1 MAQEARGDPPR
12 DDVVLRG
19 SSSFSADST
28 RRASGVSRRE
38 YRDRKQDFAKLA
50 EACPALRAHLVPRPC
65 GRKGETI
72 DFEREESVEELTRC
86 TLSHEFGVSWERPP
100 HSLIPPVPNRY
111 TYLLWLRDLLA
122 STGHL
127 GSSAPEARGVDVG
140 TGGTLIYP
148 LLGASAFGWR
158 FLATECCAESLRWAR
173 RNLAANPRLGGLIEV
188 RDSGGG
194 YLAGVLDDGDG
205 GGGAATYDFTMCNP
219 PFFDEAEERTLHKPG
234 HGGRANELRCPGGEL
249 AFASSLVDDSIVLG
263 PRVTWYTTMVGR
275 KRTLGALVS
284 RLRGE
289 DRVKEFRTTTFVCG
303 RTTRWGLAWTLS
315 SGELPICSLSLSIRA
330 QIWAYSDPVGHVL
343 VVSLSQFPWCRGLER
358 WGAPAA
364 KRRPR
369 AARRRR
375 GGGARPSG
383 RRRGWRGS
391 GERERKRE
399 GMRMCLPPWALA
411 ALAGKSDFPNP
422 VVGGSERQGGESDV
436 HYLYT
441 YVQQ

>member
-1 MAQEARGDPPR
+1 MLVGAGAVARGMAQEARGDPPR
-12 DDVVLRG
+12 DDDVVLRG
-19 SSSFSADST
+19 SSSFSADSM

-38 YRDRKQDFAKLA
+38 YRDKKQDFAKLA

-100 HSLIPPVPNRY
+100 DSLIPPVPNRY

-275 KRTLGALVS
+275 TRTLGALVS

-303 RTTRWGLAWTLS
+303 RTTRWGWRGPCQAVS
-315 SGELPICSLSLSIRA
+315 SQSALSLSIRA
-330 QIWAYSDPVGHVL
+330 QIWTYSDPVGHVSAA
-343 VVSLSQFPWCRGLER
+343 SLSQFPWCRGLER
-358 WGAPAA
+358 WGASGEAQA
-364 KRRPR
+364 EGREEKK
-369 AARRRR
+369 RRRR
-375 GGGARPSG
+375 EAKREKK
-383 RRRGWRGS
+383 RLA
-391 GERERKRE
+391 RERGE
-399 GMRMCLPPWALA
+399 GEEE
-411 ALAGKSDFPNP
+411 
-422 VVGGSERQGGESDV
+422 GG
-436 HYLYT
+436 
-441 YVQQ
+441 

>member
-12 DDVVLRG
+12 DDDVVLRG
-19 SSSFSADST
+19 SSSFSADSM

-100 HSLIPPVPNRY
+100 DSLIPPVPNRY

-234 HGGRANELRCPGGEL
+234 HGGRANGLRCPGGEL

-315 SGELPICSLSLSIRA
+315 SGELPICSLSLS
-330 QIWAYSDPVGHVL
+330 L
-343 VVSLSQFPWCRGLER
+343 SLSRSGP
-358 WGAPAA
+358 
-364 KRRPR
+364 K
-369 AARRRR
+369 
-375 GGGARPSG
+375 SG
-383 RRRGWRGS
+383 RT
-391 GERERKRE
+391 
-399 GMRMCLPPWALA
+399 LTPWATFSSSRSLSF
-411 ALAGKSDFPNP
+411 LGAGVWSA
-422 VVGGSERQGGESDV
+422 GGRQRRSAGRGPRGEEEEEARGQAGEEEAGEGAERGRGRGRG
-436 HYLYT
+436 
-441 YVQQ
+441 